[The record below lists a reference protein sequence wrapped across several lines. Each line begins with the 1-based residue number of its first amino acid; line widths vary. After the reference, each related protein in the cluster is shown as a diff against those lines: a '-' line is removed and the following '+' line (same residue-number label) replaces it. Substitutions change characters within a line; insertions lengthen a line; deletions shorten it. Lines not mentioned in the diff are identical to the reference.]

1 MNTHRTTLG
10 IAVAAVGLLFLTLSG
25 CNLAGGGGSSS
36 GGTDVVMSGTMTK
49 GSVILNGVRFDDTN
63 AGITADEAAITAAD
77 LGDGMTVKLKG
88 TVDAGGET
96 GEAELVEVENE
107 LKGSID
113 SIDSANGSFVVLG
126 HTVFVDSATVFED
139 VADLSGLSGG
149 DPVEIHG
156 MRTSTG
162 IRATRVELLS
172 SAPAEDE
179 VRGIVSDKDNPTGTF
194 EIAGGGGTEF
204 TYDGSTVIED
214 GTTFA
219 DGDLVEVHL
228 DGSLYATRIELE
240 DEEDSEFSSAD
251 EFEIEGYVSNLSGS
265 SGNYSFTI
273 GTQQV
278 ETTAGTEFEGGA
290 EGDLANDVRV
300 EVEGPLSGGT
310 LFAEEIEFEDT
321 VRLEAN
327 PSAGSADLFGLTV
340 EVTALTEFKGDISS
354 EGDIDALDPL
364 HVRGYVAPD
373 GSTVI
378 ATRIEQ
384 NNDEGLLSP
393 GDEFLQGVVTSI
405 NGTTSLIILGT
416 NIELDAGGVT
426 YELDDDAG
434 TTFVS
439 KSEFFS
445 QLKENVTVVKA
456 EGAYSAGT
464 LTATE
469 LSLE

>member
-1 MNTHRTTLG
+1 MNTHRTTLR
-10 IAVAAVGLLFLTLSG
+10 IAVAAVSLLFLTLAG

-49 GSVILNGVRFDDTN
+49 GSVILNGVRFDDTS
-63 AGITADEAAITAAD
+63 AGITADESTITAAD
-77 LGDGMTVKLKG
+77 LDDGMTVKLKG

-113 SIDSANGSFVVLG
+113 SIDSSTDSFVVLG
-126 HTVFVDSATVFED
+126 QTVFVDSATVFAD
-139 VADLSGLSGG
+139 VADLAGLSTN
-149 DPVEIHG
+149 DPVEVHG
-156 MRTSTG
+156 MRTSTA

-179 VRGIVSDKDNPTGTF
+179 VRGIVADKDNPADTF
-194 EIAGGGGTEF
+194 EIAGASGTEF
-204 TYDGSTVIED
+204 NYDGSTFID
-214 GTTFA
+214 GGSTFA
-219 DGDLVEVHL
+219 NGDLVEVHL
-228 DGSLYATRIELE
+228 NGSDATRIELE

-278 ETTAGTEFEGGA
+278 ETTAGTEYEGGA
-290 EGDLANDVRV
+290 ETDLADDVRV

-321 VRLEAN
+321 VRLEGNAD
-327 PSAGSADLFGLTV
+327 SAGSANLFGLTV
-340 EVTALTEFKGDISS
+340 EITGMTD
-354 EGDIDALDPL
+354 LDDFSNDVGNIVANEAIR
-364 HVRGYVAPD
+364 VRGFAAPD
-373 GSTVI
+373 GATVI
-378 ATRIEQ
+378 ATEIIDRG
-384 NNDEGLLSP
+384 DAGDVAS
-393 GDEFLQGVVTSI
+393 GDEYVQGIVTSI
-405 NGTTSLIILGT
+405 NGTTSFVILGKT
-416 NIELDAGGVT
+416 IALDGGGVT

-434 TTFVS
+434 TTVS
-439 KSEFFS
+439 KSEFFA